1 MKHKLSAVKAIY
13 SIDNMHCAVFTRG
26 TMIIYSSNFNKV
38 EKLIE
43 ISASDTVYSVDCI
56 RESQKIYFAFL
67 IKNKQTYT
75 IVVFQYKFRE
85 EFDLEHKRRIG

>member
-26 TMIIYSSNFNKV
+26 TMIIYNSDFNKV

-56 RESQKIYFAFL
+56 RES
-67 IKNKQTYT
+67 
-75 IVVFQYKFRE
+75 
-85 EFDLEHKRRIG
+85 